1 MKKGDKVRFLNEVG
15 GGVVSGFR
23 DKNTVLVED
32 SDGFEIPMSV
42 TDVVVVADENYST
55 SNIFYLKNTTFY
67 TEKYEQIKFKMP
79 YFQSITKLCKI
90 ISI

>member
-55 SNIFYLKNTTFY
+55 SN
-67 TEKYEQIKFKMP
+67 MVSP
-79 YFQSITKLCKI
+79 TKQETDVFCQRLQLLCAFHLPRG
-90 ISI
+90 